1 MMKPEMVFRKRTRLF
16 SLSEVENGRAF
27 LPCGIVFRRLEGL
40 ILSSDL
46 HPES

>member
-1 MMKPEMVFRKRTRLF
+1 MMKPEMVFRKRARPF

-27 LPCGIVFRRLEGL
+27 LPCEIVFQRHEGL